1 MDTVVGTA
9 CYACGN
15 SVLLYVRFTIYKK
28 CLEKAFDQS
37 RSIMSRAEDSIYQL
51 RTQTGGLV
59 FDPRTKILL
68 LVELN
73 IILFMGQSL
82 LYEICVLLFCA
93 FILLIG
99 GQNRSAWKFS
109 FVFTVF
115 VALQY
120 VTKSYTDGFFF
131 SLVYFVTV
139 VARKFLPCIMLGKW
153 ILATTDVSAF
163 VAAMWK
169 IRVPKDVIVT
179 TSVVFRCFP
188 TIREEWGAI
197 QTAMKMRGIEFSLK
211 HMAIMPVRTMEHL
224 FVPLFISVLNISDE
238 LAAAALCRGLDN
250 PGKHTCM
257 FQIRFHWHDI
267 LIMIFSS
274 LWLIAVCAVRI
285 RGYSL

>member
-1 MDTVVGTA
+1 MNRT
-9 CYACGN
+9 
-15 SVLLYVRFTIYKK
+15 
-28 CLEKAFDQS
+28 
-37 RSIMSRAEDSIYQL
+37 EDSIYQL
-51 RTQTGGLV
+51 KIQAGRFI

-73 IILFMGQSL
+73 IILFMGRSL
-82 LYEICVLLFCA
+82 AYETCVLLFCA
-93 FILLIG
+93 FILMIG
-99 GQNRSAWKFS
+99 GQGRSALKSAVVFS
-109 FVFTVF
+109 VF
-115 VALQY
+115 VIIQY
-120 VTKSYTDGFFF
+120 AAAPYADGFFF

-139 VARKFLPCIMLGKW
+139 VVRKFLPCIMLGKW

-169 IRVPKDVIVT
+169 IRMPKDVIVT
-179 TSVVFRCFP
+179 ASVVFRCFP

-211 HMAIMPVRTMEHL
+211 HMAIMPVKTMEHL

-250 PGKHTCM
+250 PGEHTCM
-257 FQIRFHWHDI
+257 LQIRFRWYDI
-267 LIMIFSS
+267 LVLAAAN
-274 LWLIAVCAVRI
+274 LWLAAMCVVRI

>member
-1 MDTVVGTA
+1 
-9 CYACGN
+9 
-15 SVLLYVRFTIYKK
+15 
-28 CLEKAFDQS
+28 
-37 RSIMSRAEDSIYQL
+37 MSRTEDSINQL
-51 RTQTGGLV
+51 GKQAGGLK
-59 FDPRTKILL
+59 FDPRTKILI

-73 IILFMGQSL
+73 IILFMGRSL
-82 LYEICVLLFCA
+82 VYEICVLLFCA

-99 GQNRSAWKFS
+99 GQSRSALKFT
-109 FVFTVF
+109 FVFAVF

-120 VTKSYTDGFFF
+120 LTAPYADGFFF

-139 VARKFLPCIMLGKW
+139 VVRKFLPCIMLGKW

-169 IRVPKDVIVT
+169 IRIPKDAIVT

-188 TIREEWGAI
+188 TIREEWGMV

-211 HMAIMPVRTMEHL
+211 HMVTMPVKTMEYL

-238 LAAAALCRGLDN
+238 LAAAALCRGLDH
-250 PGKHTCM
+250 PGEHTCM
-257 FQIRFHWHDI
+257 LQIRFRWHDI
-267 LIMIFSS
+267 LLITIAS
-274 LWLIAVCAVRI
+274 LWLTVMCAFRI